1 MWLCTLLKFATE
13 LKSSLISKNTPTLF
27 SLESNVISK
36 TIIQLATNTN
46 FTVTGLSIT
55 KPSSTFRLNKTNM
68 SIGSVGLIIGAA
80 GLAAL
85 YQWYATIITR
95 RNKVQEALSS
105 VDVHLNQRYDL
116 IPNIVSLA
124 ARYMAHE
131 RALLTEVTRL
141 REEAHKPTPTTPTAL
156 GKRFA
161 LEGELSQR
169 VGQLLV
175 SLEAY
180 PELKADR
187 PVIEAQQT
195 WIEIEAQITASR
207 RFYNAAVNQLNNA
220 IQIFPGPIIAGNAGV
235 AAMPFFEAP
244 TASRAAPTVEGIL
257 GPTP

>member
-1 MWLCTLLKFATE
+1 MG
-13 LKSSLISKNTPTLF
+13 ISG
-27 SLESNVISK
+27 VW
-36 TIIQLATNTN
+36 
-46 FTVTGLSIT
+46 
-55 KPSSTFRLNKTNM
+55 M
-68 SIGSVGLIIGAA
+68 IIGAA
-80 GLAAL
+80 GAAAL
-85 YQWYATIITR
+85 YLWYATIITR

-105 VDVHLNQRYDL
+105 VDVHLNQRHDL

-141 REEAHKPTPTTPTAL
+141 REEARQTTSTTPTAV

-161 LEGELSQR
+161 LEGELGQR

-187 PVIEAQQT
+187 PVMEAQQT
-195 WIEIEAQITASR
+195 WTEIEAQITASR

-220 IQIFPGPIIAGNAGV
+220 IQIFPGPMIAGIAGV

-244 TASRAAPTVEGIL
+244 AAARTAPSVEGLL